1 MEFQHE
7 LIIPD
12 EGLPFKL
19 FLFEGRNGNYVR
31 EKHWHT
37 SIEIFAVMEGSLYF
51 YIDEKEYP
59 LKAGEFLIIN
69 SNEVHSIQ
77 APVRN
82 ETIVLQIPLK
92 QFTDY
97 FTAQRFI
104 RFHSGN
110 TSQNKTLRFTS
121 EGTEAE
127 QINAGSTENDSRMVF
142 LIRELY
148 RVYVSR
154 ETGYEFRARAVFY
167 EILYLMVSTYRVT
180 EVEESE
186 LKNSRR
192 LDALSKI
199 TTYMREHYT
208 EELKLSEM
216 ANLFGYSDAYLSRM
230 FKKYAKINFKTYLQE
245 IRMSYACREL
255 MNTEKTVSQIALD
268 NGFASSR
275 AFSREFQKKYN
286 RLPSEVR
293 QKFNTTP
300 KE

>member
-1 MEFQHE
+1 MALKDFTYEMVVPNEDLPCKFFIFEGKNGNYRRANHWHQSVEIFLVLEGELRFYINNHSQPLSAGE
-7 LIIPD
+7 LII
-12 EGLPFKL
+12 
-19 FLFEGRNGNYVR
+19 V
-31 EKHWHT
+31 
-37 SIEIFAVMEGSLYF
+37 
-51 YIDEKEYP
+51 
-59 LKAGEFLIIN
+59 N
-69 SNEVHSIQ
+69 SNEIHSIH
-77 APVRN
+77 APRKN
-82 ETIVLQIPLK
+82 ETVVLQIPLK
-92 QFTDY
+92 QFEKY

-104 RFHSGN
+104 RF
-110 TSQNKTLRFTS
+110 TSAARVAKDQKSKAPDNRKLAFFI
-121 EGTEAE
+121 E
-127 QINAGSTENDSRMVF
+127 
-142 LIRELY
+142 ELY
-148 RVYVSR
+148 KVY
-154 ETGYEFRARAVFY
+154 RAREEGWEYRTMALY
-167 EILYLMVSTYRVT
+167 YNILYLMVRDYRET
-180 EVEESE
+180 EAAQEEIQD
-186 LKNSRR
+186 SRR

>member
-1 MEFQHE
+1 MALKDFTYEMVVPNEDLPCKFFIFEGKNGNYRRANHWHQSVEIFLVLEGELRFYINNQSQPLSAGE
-7 LIIPD
+7 LII
-12 EGLPFKL
+12 
-19 FLFEGRNGNYVR
+19 V
-31 EKHWHT
+31 
-37 SIEIFAVMEGSLYF
+37 
-51 YIDEKEYP
+51 
-59 LKAGEFLIIN
+59 N
-69 SNEVHSIQ
+69 SNEIHSIH
-77 APVRN
+77 APRKN
-82 ETIVLQIPLK
+82 ETVVLQIPLK
-92 QFTDY
+92 QFEKY

-104 RFHSGN
+104 RF
-110 TSQNKTLRFTS
+110 TSAARVAKDQKSKTPDNRKLAFFI
-121 EGTEAE
+121 E
-127 QINAGSTENDSRMVF
+127 
-142 LIRELY
+142 ELY
-148 RVYVSR
+148 KVY
-154 ETGYEFRARAVFY
+154 RAREEGWEYRTMALY
-167 EILYLMVSTYRVT
+167 YNILYLMVRDYRET
-180 EVEESE
+180 EAAQEEIQD
-186 LKNSRR
+186 SRR

>member
-1 MEFQHE
+1 MDFKYEMVVPNEDLPCKFFIFEGKNGNYRRANHWHQSVEIFLVLEGELRFYINNQSQPLSAGE
-7 LIIPD
+7 LII
-12 EGLPFKL
+12 
-19 FLFEGRNGNYVR
+19 V
-31 EKHWHT
+31 
-37 SIEIFAVMEGSLYF
+37 
-51 YIDEKEYP
+51 
-59 LKAGEFLIIN
+59 N
-69 SNEVHSIQ
+69 SNEIHSIH
-77 APVRN
+77 APRKN
-82 ETIVLQIPLK
+82 ETVVLQIPLK
-92 QFTDY
+92 QFEKY

-104 RFHSGN
+104 RF
-110 TSQNKTLRFTS
+110 TSAARVAKDQKSKAPDNRKLAFFI
-121 EGTEAE
+121 E
-127 QINAGSTENDSRMVF
+127 
-142 LIRELY
+142 ELY
-148 RVYVSR
+148 KVYCAR
-154 ETGYEFRARAVFY
+154 EEVWEYRTMALYY
-167 EILYLMVSTYRVT
+167 NILYLMVRNYRET
-180 EVEESE
+180 EAAQEEIQD
-186 LKNSRR
+186 SRR

-293 QKFNTTP
+293 KKFNTTP

>member
-7 LIIPD
+7 LIIPN

-37 SIEIFAVMEGSLYF
+37 SVEIFAVMEGCLSF
-51 YIDEKEYP
+51 YIDEEEHP

-77 APVRN
+77 APVCN

-92 QFTDY
+92 QFEDY

-104 RFHSGN
+104 RFRSK
-110 TSQNKTLRFTS
+110 SMEMES
-121 EGTEAE
+121 AE
-127 QINAGSTENDSRMVF
+127 TDRRMVS

-148 RVYVSR
+148 QVFVTRG
-154 ETGYEFRARAVFY
+154 TGYEFQTRSVFY
-167 EILYLMVSTYRVT
+167 EILYLMVSKYRET
-180 EVEESE
+180 EVEESK

-199 TTYMREHYT
+199 TTYMREHYK
-208 EELKLSEM
+208 EDLKLSGLAEM
-216 ANLFGYSDAYLSRM
+216 FGYSDAYLSRM
-230 FKKYAKINFKTYLQE
+230 FRRYAKVNFKTYLQD
-245 IRMSYACREL
+245 IRMAYAYKEL
-255 MNTEKTVSQIALD
+255 LNTDHTISSIALD

-275 AFSREFQKKYN
+275 AFSKEFVKRYGILPGKVERQIKQNVKKV
-286 RLPSEVR
+286 L
-293 QKFNTTP
+293 
-300 KE
+300 